1 MNTPRSSFPVTLNS
15 DHTVSVLM
23 NKVEI
28 GQGIGTAIA
37 QIVAEEL
44 DVKIESVTICPADT
58 EADLDGASTTGSN
71 SIQGLGRAVRQA
83 AADIRGH
90 LIDKIS
96 AEWSVSP
103 DALTVQD
110 GVVRS
115 GDGRETDLWALWLTT
130 NREAVEPGSG
140 QPKSPEYYQI
150 VGQSVPRSD
159 LPAKVTVGGSYI
171 QDMCV
176 AGMLHGR
183 VVRPPSYGATL
194 LGLEWDSENA
204 ELDVVRDGSFLGVVC
219 EDEEAALQAA
229 ITLRE
234 QSRWSEG
241 ARLPEQDRLYDYLLA
256 QPNQALLVVDGKPT
270 DDPIPE
276 VTEPDTASKTI
287 TATYKRP
294 YQMHGALS
302 PSAAMAVWTDGVLT
316 VWSHS
321 QGVFALR
328 DALALVL
335 DVTESKVRVLH
346 AEGSGCYGHNGA
358 DDVSLDAALLARAV
372 PDRHVMVKWSRE
384 DEHGWEPYGSC
395 SVLKMQGSVNE
406 DGEVVDWNHDVW
418 SYTHGSRPRSGGDTS
433 SLLAAQY
440 LAKPVPPPVPSPGRG
455 AHSGIH
461 RNADPLYDFPH
472 KRIVKHFVSDS
483 PLRVSALR
491 GLGAFANVFAIESFM
506 DELAYE
512 AGVDPVSFR
521 LAHLDDSRAQ
531 DVIRAAA
538 SGAGWGDPVGDSR
551 GLGMGFAQYKNEKA
565 YVAVAADVSVD
576 LESGVIVLN
585 KMTIAGDVGQ
595 VINPDGVR
603 SQLEGGMIQ
612 AASWALKEEVT
623 FDRDRITSLDWETYP
638 VLGFDEIPEVETLLM
653 DRPGLPSLGCGE
665 ATQGP
670 TPAAIANAVFAA
682 VGLRLRQIPFRPD
695 RVRAAAEANRDI

>member
-1 MNTPRSSFPVTLNS
+1 MNTPQPSFPVTLNS

-58 EADLDGASTTGSN
+58 EADFDGASTTGSN

-96 AEWSVSP
+96 AEWSVSS
-103 DALTVQD
+103 DAVTVHK
-110 GVVRS
+110 GVVRTE
-115 GDGRETDLWALWLTT
+115 DGRETDLWALWATT
-130 NREAVEPGSG
+130 NRETVEPGSG
-140 QPKSPEYYQI
+140 QPKSPDHYQI

-159 LPAKVTVGGSYI
+159 LPAKVTVGGSYV

-183 VVRPPSYGATL
+183 VVRPPVYGATL
-194 LGLEWDSENA
+194 LDFDWAENSD
-204 ELDVVRDGSFLGVVC
+204 LDIVRDGSFLGVVC
-219 EDEEAALQAA
+219 EDEEAAVQAA
-229 ITLRE
+229 KTLRDR
-234 QSRWSEG
+234 SRWRGG
-241 ARLPEQDRLYDYLLA
+241 AVFPEQDALYDYLLA

-270 DDPIPE
+270 DEPIPE
-276 VTEPDTASKTI
+276 VVEPNSASNTI

-302 PSAAMAVWTDGVLT
+302 PSAAMAVWTDGVVT

-328 DALALVL
+328 GALARVL
-335 DVTESKVRVLH
+335 DVTESNIRVLH

-358 DDVSLDAALLARAV
+358 DDVALDAALLARAV
-372 PDRHVMVKWSRE
+372 PGRHVMVKWSRE

-395 SVLKMQGSVNE
+395 SVLKMQGSLNE

-418 SYTHGSRPRSGGDTS
+418 SYTHGSRPRGGADTS

-440 LAKPVPPPVPSPGRG
+440 LAKAVPPPASSSGRG

-491 GLGAFANVFAIESFM
+491 GLGSFANVFAIESFM
-506 DELAYE
+506 DELAYA
-512 AGVDPVSFR
+512 AGVDPVAFR
-521 LAHLDDSRAQ
+521 LAHQDDSRAQ

-538 SGAGWGDPVGDSR
+538 SGAGWGDPVGDR
-551 GLGMGFAQYKNEKA
+551 QGLGMGFAQYKNEKA
-565 YVAVAADVSVD
+565 YVGVVADVSVD

-595 VINPDGVR
+595 VINPDGVK
-603 SQLEGGMIQ
+603 SQLEGGVIQ
-612 AASWALKEEVT
+612 AASWTLKEEVT
-623 FDRDRITSLDWETYP
+623 FDRNRITSLDWETYP

-653 DRPGLPSLGCGE
+653 DRSGVPSLGCGE

-695 RVRAAAEANRDI
+695 RVRAAVEANRNI